1 MSRMCAF
8 IQARMSSRRF
18 PGKVLAPLQG
28 HPVIWHVIQSM
39 RAGGFA
45 DGDIVLLTSSDPT
58 DDPIAAYAEKLGTQV
73 FRGSLHNVL
82 ERVVQAGRQFP
93 CEWILRATADSP
105 FYSPELV
112 SFMRQ
117 AAKKVPAEFLTTTHH
132 RTLPIGM
139 NLEAFRH
146 EALCLLMERAELS
159 AEDKEHVTRAFHRGT
174 AGITT
179 CSVEL
184 AGADFSGSSVS
195 IDYPDDLADLENGTY
210 APILSAIP
218 WNKLIIRPVTT

>member
-1 MSRMCAF
+1 MSRIRVF

-18 PGKVLAPLQG
+18 PGKVLAPLRGQ
-28 HPVIWHVIQSM
+28 PVVWHVIESM
-39 RAGGFA
+39 RAGGFL
-45 DGDIVLLTSSDPT
+45 DDNIVLVTSSDPT
-58 DDPIAAYAEKLGTQV
+58 DDPIAAYAEMLGTPV

-82 ERVVQAGRQFP
+82 ERVVHAGEQYP

-112 SFMRQ
+112 SFIRQ
-117 AAKKVPAEFLTTTHH
+117 ATEKVSAEFLTTTNR

-146 EALCLLMERAELS
+146 EALRMVLERKELT
-159 AEDKEHVTRAFHRGT
+159 ADDKEHVTGLFHRGL
-174 AGITT
+174 AGIRA

-184 AGADFSGSSVS
+184 ATADLSGSSVS
-195 IDYPDDLADLENGTY
+195 IDYPDDLVNLENGTY

-218 WNKLIIRPVTT
+218 WKQLIIRQIST